1 MLKPKSGTVRVPADV
16 PKSKEKEYIEN
27 YLAATHGVG
36 RMALFAGDQK
46 IEHLNDD
53 FYGTGIAPD
62 NADPE
67 HLFEIASRA
76 KISVFASQLGMIA
89 RYGQDY
95 PNIPYLVKLNSKSNI
110 VKTSTKDPLSM
121 AFNTVEQVAQFK
133 RDSGLKILGVGYT
146 LYLGS
151 EFESEMLAELGRIIF
166 DAHQHGMFTI
176 VWMYPRGASVPN
188 ERDPHLV
195 AGATGVACAIGT
207 DFVKVNYPKLGSSGS
222 GSGSDGNDAEA
233 RAHAFQEA
241 IASAGRCKV
250 ICSGGE
256 KMDVRAF
263 LQQLHDQIHI
273 SGASGNATGRN
284 IHERPLDEAVRFANA
299 IYAVTIEDA
308 SVDAAMQIFE
318 GK

>member
-1 MLKPKSGTVRVPADV
+1 MQKQKAEVHVPADV

-27 YLAATHGVG
+27 YLVATHGIG

-53 FYGTGIAPD
+53 FYGQGISPE

-67 HLFEIASRA
+67 HLFQIASKA
-76 KISVFASQLGMIA
+76 KISVFAAQLGLIA
-89 RYGQDY
+89 RYGRDY
-95 PNIPYLVKLNSKSNI
+95 PNIPYLVKLNSKTNI
-110 VKTSTKDPLSM
+110 VKTASKDPLSQAM
-121 AFNTVEQVAQFK
+121 LSVDQVARFK
-133 RDSGLKILGVGYT
+133 RDSGLRILGVGYT

-151 EFESEMLAELGRIIF
+151 EFESEMLRELGSIIF
-166 DAHQHGMFTI
+166 EAHQQGLFTI
-176 VWMYPRGASVPN
+176 VWMYPRGANVAN
-188 ERDPHLV
+188 ERDPHLI
-195 AGATGVACAIGT
+195 AGATGVACSIGT
-207 DFVKVNYPKLGSSGS
+207 DFVKVNYPKLAGAT
-222 GSGSDGNDAEA
+222 GSDAES
-233 RAHAFQEA
+233 RAHALQEA

-256 KMDVRAF
+256 KMEVRAF

-284 IHERPLDEAVRFANA
+284 IHERSLDEAVRFANA

-308 SVDAAMQIFE
+308 SVDQAMHIFNS
-318 GK
+318 KD